1 MQRRDR
7 AAVAH
12 AVLAKRDAENL
23 LRTTS
28 AAGAGAAAA
37 AAAAARRR
45 ACVITPPTPSTPPD
59 AWQSGSA
66 QYTRSSPRSRAVTAS
81 SVPAARKR
89 RCARAAMRGSPVVPD
104 V

>member
-1 MQRRDR
+1 MYCATVQRWRTQS
-7 AAVAH
+7 
-12 AVLAKRDAENL
+12 LAKRDAENL

-28 AAGAGAAAA
+28 AATLPPPRPRPPPPRA
-37 AAAAARRR
+37 

-89 RCARAAMRGSPVVPD
+89 RCDTGDAFGSPVVPD